1 MSKKSKKVAEHL
13 RRAAAYAADGNHAA
27 AANYAQA
34 AANIQGSGQAKVQ
47 QVAQQYAEK
56 AITATDPFGGGRPQ
70 EFFSSTPQANAPGPG
85 FMGGGGSQPQSSP
98 TTSTPAPPPAK
109 PPDPWTRSSN
119 YKPPT
124 GIKQADPDIVL
135 FDSENISPELLLELQ
150 YEDIAGM
157 ELINIS
163 RSDIIDG
170 QDVIYSPVKN
180 LSSIRRRYN
189 PNNII
194 SLPELSS
201 SFFSR
206 FAIDLVQRGMNEP
219 YFDEEGNL
227 VIEIDN
233 VGDDEVIEVE
243 IDTNGT
249 IEEVEFL

>member
-1 MSKKSKKVAEHL
+1 MFNLDWERVSSPDFGAEMT
-13 RRAAAYAADGNHAA
+13 RI
-27 AANYAQA
+27 AQ
-34 AANIQGSGQAKVQ
+34 I
-47 QVAQQYAEK
+47 
-56 AITATDPFGGGRPQ
+56 ATPGWQPPSNQ
-70 EFFSSTPQANAPGPG
+70 PASS
-85 FMGGGGSQPQSSP
+85 GGGGGNQGGGNQGGG
-98 TTSTPAPPPAK
+98 TPPPPPPPK

-119 YKPPT
+119 YRPPT

>member
-1 MSKKSKKVAEHL
+1 MSAQQRADDAYRAYQAALQHAQNLRSDPTAAPHLQTPAQRSALAALDRAVA
-13 RRAAAYAADGNHAA
+13 YSHAA
-27 AANYAQA
+27 NAA
-34 AANIQGSGQAKVQ
+34 VQ
-47 QVAQQYAEK
+47 QSRNQ
-56 AITATDPFGGGRPQ
+56 P
-70 EFFSSTPQANAPGPG
+70 APSG
-85 FMGGGGSQPQSSP
+85 GGGGSQQQSSP
-98 TTSTPAPPPAK
+98 TTHTPAPPPAK

-135 FDSENISPELLLELQ
+135 FDSESISPEFLLELQ

-170 QDVIYSPVKN
+170 QDVVYSPVKN

-194 SLPELSS
+194 NVPELSA

-206 FAIDLVQRGMNEP
+206 FGIDLLQRGMNDP
-219 YFDEEGNL
+219 YFDDEGNL
-227 VIEIDN
+227 VIEIDD
-233 VGDDEVIEVE
+233 VKDGEIIEVE
-243 IDTNGT
+243 IDTSGT
-249 IEEVEFL
+249 IEDVEFL

>member
-1 MSKKSKKVAEHL
+1 MV
-13 RRAAAYAADGNHAA
+13 
-27 AANYAQA
+27 NY
-34 AANIQGSGQAKVQ
+34 NDVQAKLDAEYRAWKADPAGFQKTQEHREAVQ
-47 QVAQQYAEK
+47 ARQ
-56 AITATDPFGGGRPQ
+56 DW
-70 EFFSSTPQANAPGPG
+70 ANR
-85 FMGGGGSQPQSSP
+85 SQPSP
-98 TTSTPAPPPAK
+98 TTSSPAPPPAK

-135 FDSENISPELLLELQ
+135 FDSESISPEFLLELQ

-170 QDVIYSPVKN
+170 QDVVYSPVKN

-194 SLPELSS
+194 SLPELSD

-206 FAIDLVQRGMNEP
+206 FGIDLLQRGMNDP

-233 VGDDEVIEVE
+233 VKEGEIIQVE

>member
-1 MSKKSKKVAEHL
+1 MQAWRRKMNAAL
-13 RRAAAYAADGNHAA
+13 GAARAAAAAGNMEA
-27 AANYAQA
+27 AANYHQAAMNRAVNRGTSQTISNVAAQA
-34 AANIQGSGQAKVQ
+34 PP
-47 QVAQQYAEK
+47 
-56 AITATDPFGGGRPQ
+56 TPGGI
-70 EFFSSTPQANAPGPG
+70 NA
-85 FMGGGGSQPQSSP
+85 SP
-98 TTSTPAPPPAK
+98 AVFPTPAPPSFSSGTEYRGGSSAPPPPPPPK

-135 FDSENISPELLLELQ
+135 FDSESISPEFLLELQ

-170 QDVIYSPVKN
+170 QDVVYSPVKN

-194 SLPELSS
+194 SLPELSD

-206 FAIDLVQRGMNEP
+206 FGIDLLQRGMNDP
-219 YFDEEGNL
+219 YFDEEGSL

-233 VGDDEVIEVE
+233 VKDGEVIEVE

>member
-1 MSKKSKKVAEHL
+1 MVDAHQ
-13 RRAAAYAADGNHAA
+13 RAIELMRQAQSTTNEGQ
-27 AANYAQA
+27 ANALIAQAQA
-34 AANIQGSGQAKVQ
+34 AAQ
-47 QVAQQYAEK
+47 QVSGTVKGGGSKAAVVFEAVTRHAQQIQARNV
-56 AITATDPFGGGRPQ
+56 ALRPAASPPP
-70 EFFSSTPQANAPGPG
+70 SS
-85 FMGGGGSQPQSSP
+85 GGGGQQSSP
-98 TTSTPAPPPAK
+98 TTHTPAPPPAK

-135 FDSENISPELLLELQ
+135 FDSESISPEFLLELQ

-170 QDVIYSPVKN
+170 QDVVYSPVKN

-194 SLPELSS
+194 SLPELSD

-206 FAIDLVQRGMNEP
+206 FGIDLLQRGMNDP

-227 VIEIDN
+227 VIEVDN
-233 VGDDEVIEVE
+233 VKDGEVIEVE

>member
-1 MSKKSKKVAEHL
+1 MDAHQ
-13 RRAAAYAADGNHAA
+13 RAIELMRQ
-27 AANYAQA
+27 AQA
-34 AANIQGSGQAKVQ
+34 TTNEA
-47 QVAQQYAEK
+47 
-56 AITATDPFGGGRPQ
+56 
-70 EFFSSTPQANAPGPG
+70 QANALIAQAQQAAQQVQGTVKG
-85 FMGGGGSQPQSSP
+85 GGGKAAVVFEAVTRHAQEIQARNVAQRQTESSSGGGGGSQQQASP
-98 TTSTPAPPPAK
+98 TESNPSPPPAK

-233 VGDDEVIEVE
+233 VRDDEVIEVE

>member
-1 MSKKSKKVAEHL
+1 MGKKSRMVAERL
-13 RRAAAYAADGNHAA
+13 RLAAEAAAAGNHAA

-34 AANIQGSGQAKVQ
+34 AANIKGSGQAKVQ
-47 QVAQQYAEK
+47 AVANQYAASVPPK
-56 AITATDPFGGGRPQ
+56 RDITSRLPAGGMDIP
-70 EFFSSTPQANAPGPG
+70 APAPTG
-85 FMGGGGSQPQSSP
+85 GGGGSQQQSSP
-98 TTSTPAPPPAK
+98 TTHTPAPPPAK

-135 FDSENISPELLLELQ
+135 FDSESISPEFLLELQ

-170 QDVIYSPVKN
+170 QDVVYSPVKN

-194 SLPELSS
+194 NVPELSA

-206 FAIDLVQRGMNEP
+206 FGIDLLQRGMNDP

-227 VIEIDN
+227 VIEIDD
-233 VGDDEVIEVE
+233 VKDGEIIEVE

-249 IEEVEFL
+249 IEDVEFL